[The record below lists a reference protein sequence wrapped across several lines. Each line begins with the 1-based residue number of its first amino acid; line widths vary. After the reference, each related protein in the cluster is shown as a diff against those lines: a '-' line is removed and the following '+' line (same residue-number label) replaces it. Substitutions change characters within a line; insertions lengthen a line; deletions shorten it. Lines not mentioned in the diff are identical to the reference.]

1 MSRAWSAR
9 SLAGRRHHRIFYGLI
24 RFCGVRAA
32 YGLLLP
38 VVLWYSLFSP
48 ARSRS
53 RHYLGLRFPGSGRV
67 ALWLH
72 QLRLN
77 FSFGLCL
84 VDRAAA
90 GIRGQ
95 LRLEASPEDEGALR
109 ALATG
114 GCILLTAHTGAWQLA
129 LPALAGILPG
139 KAHVVMIREPGDVD
153 LHVFEHSDR
162 FGRIG
167 VIDAT
172 QGPAA
177 VMAITQALLRG
188 ESLGMMGDRL
198 THDREPGLDAPFLGR
213 PARFPVAPYRQAS
226 ACGVP
231 VAVCFAQRT
240 GPCRARLRLAGVI
253 RPPANLGPRPG
264 AYAPYVAEY
273 ARLMEEETAT
283 RPHDFFNFYNVWG
296 YQG

>member
-1 MSRAWSAR
+1 MSRGWSAK
-9 SLAGRRHHRIFYGLI
+9 SLAGRTGHRIFYGLI

-32 YGLLLP
+32 YGLLLF

-53 RHYLGLRFPGSGRV
+53 RHYLALRFPGSGRP

-90 GIRGQ
+90 GIRGS
-95 LRLEASPEDEGALR
+95 LRLEAAPEDEQALR
-109 ALATG
+109 ALAGG
-114 GCILLTAHTGAWQLA
+114 GCIVLSAHTGAWQLA

-139 KAHVVMIREPGDVD
+139 KAHVVMIRDPGDVD

-162 FGRIG
+162 FGRIS
-167 VIDAT
+167 VIDAS

-177 VMAITQALLRG
+177 VMAMTQALLRG

-198 THDREPGLDAPFLGR
+198 THGQEPALETLFLGR
-213 PARFPVAPYRQAS
+213 PARFPVAPFRQAS

-240 GPCRARLRLAGVI
+240 GPCRVRLRLAGVI
-253 RPPANLGPRPG
+253 RPPADLGPRPG
-264 AYAPYVAEY
+264 AYAPCVAEY
-273 ARLMEEETAT
+273 ARLLEEETTA
-283 RPHDFFNFYNVWG
+283 RPYGFFNFHNVWG
-296 YQG
+296 